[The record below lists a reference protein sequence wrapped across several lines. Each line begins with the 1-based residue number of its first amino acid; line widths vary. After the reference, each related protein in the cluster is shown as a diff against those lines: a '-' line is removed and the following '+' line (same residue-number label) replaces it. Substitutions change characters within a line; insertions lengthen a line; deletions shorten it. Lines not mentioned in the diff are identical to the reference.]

1 MDKALD
7 EMLDRVR
14 SWPEDR
20 QRDAL
25 RTLQELEA
33 VGTEPYQLVGAE
45 LALVQEALDEADR
58 GEYATEEE
66 VKAFFQRNKRS

>member
-20 QRDAL
+20 QRDVV
-25 RTLQELEA
+25 RTLEDFEA
-33 VGTEPYQLVGAE
+33 AGTEPYRLSEAE
-45 LALVQEALDEADR
+45 LELLREAEMESER
-58 GEYATEEE
+58 GEFATEEE
-66 VKAFFQRNKRS
+66 VKAFFERLEKG